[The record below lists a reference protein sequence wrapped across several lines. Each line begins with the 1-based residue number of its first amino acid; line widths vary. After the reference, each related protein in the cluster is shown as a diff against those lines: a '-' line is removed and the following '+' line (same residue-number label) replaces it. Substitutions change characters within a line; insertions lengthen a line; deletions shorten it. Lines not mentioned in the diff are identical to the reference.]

1 MLDERYLENLSS
13 IKINYKQVDY
23 IDKCMQEAAHKLLN
37 ADETDRK
44 TIIDLGFACLLK
56 EQLDKYA
63 IELDPTDL
71 LELKSAN
78 VIADNILKGY
88 YDSINLS
95 LVVNCQKLNR
105 LMQRYNNYPT
115 FSKLRRMYK
124 ECELALKETI

>member
-23 IDKCMQEAAHKLLN
+23 IDQCMQEAAHKLLN

-44 TIIDLGFACLLK
+44 TIIDLGFTDLLK
-56 EQLDKYA
+56 KQLDKYA

-71 LELKSAN
+71 LELGSTN
-78 VIADNILKGY
+78 LIADNILKGY

-95 LVVNCQKLNR
+95 LVKNCQKINR
-105 LMQRYNNYPT
+105 LIERYKNYPT
-115 FSKLRRMYK
+115 FSKLRRIYR
-124 ECELALKETI
+124 ECELALNETI

>member
-23 IDKCMQEAAHKLLN
+23 IDKCMQEAARKLLN

-44 TIIDLGFACLLK
+44 TIIDLGFAYLLK
-56 EQLDKYA
+56 KQLDKYA
-63 IELDPTDL
+63 IELDPADL

-88 YDSINLS
+88 YDGINLS
-95 LVVNCQKLNR
+95 LVENCQKINR
-105 LMQRYNNYPT
+105 LMERYNKYPT
-115 FSKLRRMYK
+115 FSKLRHMYK